1 MLVRLYSSLSMLP
14 ATLLSVELLDELLTG
29 LIVIGLPLLRTQL
42 SLTYTQIGLL
52 FSISALVGMIL
63 EPLIN
68 LLSDLGA
75 KRPWIL
81 CGLFGMV
88 ISAMLASYAKQF
100 VWLALALALSKPAG
114 SAAIGLSQAALIDL
128 YPDST
133 RAMTRWTLLGSIG
146 DLLSP
151 LTVTLILSLHAG
163 WSQLCWLEAAL
174 WLLVALLLLP
184 QRFPRVQHHNETS
197 SEHSSLLTNLHTAL
211 RHPVLLRWVV
221 LAILPTMVDEVF
233 LSFAT
238 LYLRDKLHASQVAV
252 GVSIALLML
261 SSLSS
266 LLVLER
272 WLLKRYQPRYLL
284 LLLALP
290 VLVGMIVFLSTSSL
304 WIAACALCLIGMGA
318 AGWYPLAKGQ
328 AYACLPDHSGIVLAL
343 TSLGGPFEMLLP
355 GIVGLVAGR
364 FGLVAGLSVLASAPV
379 WVILLASFAVKE
391 KAV

>member
-1 MLVRLYSSLSMLP
+1 MFTRFRTSFKLLT

-29 LIVIGLPLLRTQL
+29 LTVIGLPLLRAQL
-42 SLTYTQIGLL
+42 GLTYTQIGLL

-68 LLSDLGA
+68 LLSDLGV

-81 CGLFGMV
+81 CGLFGM
-88 ISAMLASYAKQF
+88 AACALLASYARQF

-151 LTVTLILSLHAG
+151 LAVTLLLSLHAG
-163 WSQLCWLEAAL
+163 WSQMCWLTAL
-174 WLLVALLLLP
+174 LWSLVALLLLP
-184 QRFPRVQHHNETS
+184 QHFPRVQRQHDETT
-197 SEHSSLLTNLHTAL
+197 SEHTSLLANLRTAL

-238 LYLRDKLHASQVAV
+238 LYLHDRLHANQVTV
-252 GVSIALLML
+252 GVMIVLLML

-266 LLVLER
+266 LIVLER
-272 WLLKRYQPRYLL
+272 WLLKRYQPRRLL
-284 LLLALP
+284 LFLALP
-290 VLVGMIVFLSTSSL
+290 VLVGMIVFLSTNAL
-304 WIAACALCLIGMGA
+304 WLAACALCLIGMGA
-318 AGWYPLAKGQ
+318 ASWYPLAKGQ
-328 AYACLPDHSGIVLAL
+328 AYACLPDHSAIVLAL

-364 FGLVAGLSVLASAPV
+364 FGLVAGLSVLASAPL
-379 WVILLASFAVKE
+379 WVILLVGTMF
-391 KAV
+391 